1 MTTATILDRLA
12 EGCDLS
18 AEEADYAFAQ
28 LMDGQL
34 TPAQSGAFLLTLR
47 AKGETAGEMH
57 AAIQNALQRACL
69 VDGVRGDYADV
80 VGTGGD
86 GKHSFNCSTATALTL
101 AGMGY
106 RIVKHGNRAASS
118 SSGAGDVLE
127 QLGYPLDLDP
137 EGIRES
143 LASCNFAFAFAPHF
157 HPCFKHI
164 GPIRRELGVRTL
176 FNLLG
181 PLINPSR
188 PPLMMLGVA
197 APKFVSLV
205 AHALAQSGS
214 YKRAYVFCG
223 AQDYD
228 ELTLFGPATACR
240 VQGDKVEHLSIDPV
254 QWGFTTPP
262 SSPDELRVE
271 SKEEAASAL
280 RAILSGQGAPAMRD
294 MVAFNVALGVRL
306 FEPELPESE
315 CARRAREALAAGV
328 GMKVVEQWRKES

>member
-69 VDGVRGDYADV
+69 VDGVKGDYADV

-137 EGIRES
+137 VGIRES

-328 GMKVVEQWRKES
+328 GMKVVEQWSQES

>member
-69 VDGVRGDYADV
+69 VEGVKGDYADV

-137 EGIRES
+137 VGIRES
-143 LASCNFAFAFAPHF
+143 LASCNFSFAFAPHF

-271 SKEEAASAL
+271 SREEAASAL